1 MGGGGGEPKGLL
13 VLPLKLL
20 VGGGAAPTPG
30 PPSSYAYVSFCSGS
44 KHLFCMKAMNRH
56 RKQTNHDPA
65 IAAMHGPH
73 SLVRFGD

>member
-30 PPSSYAYVSFCSGS
+30 PPLPTPMLASAV
-44 KHLFCMKAMNRH
+44 
-56 RKQTNHDPA
+56 
-65 IAAMHGPH
+65 
-73 SLVRFGD
+73 VRNICFA